1 MSSPESIQSAKART
15 TTTTTTRKKY
25 LLVLVTYNLITQ
37 GK

>member
-15 TTTTTTRKKY
+15 TTTRKKTFIDTSY
-25 LLVLVTYNLITQ
+25 LYNLITQ